1 MIARKRTKTKY
12 KQVGTQEYINKD
24 TGELVSLKV
33 ESTERRDFNFHKI
46 WLAQLTDSMEGI
58 FNQKTKVAFWI
69 LNHLNRENQLIYTQN
84 QIASKVNVSIQTVNL
99 TFKEMMQADLIRKAN
114 GAYIV
119 NPDIVFKGTINARE
133 KVWLNYVEG
142 EAYNSA
148 EKARDDKTRLST
160 LQKQIEKLK
169 RQEETL
175 KASIQKAAT

>member
-1 MIARKRTKTKY
+1 MIARKRTKIKY

-33 ESTERRDFNFHKI
+33 ESTERRDFNFHKV
-46 WLAQLTDSMEGI
+46 WLNQLTDSLDGI
-58 FNQKTKVAFWI
+58 LNQKTKVAFWI
-69 LNHLNRENQLIYTQN
+69 LNLNRENQLVYTQN
-84 QIASKVNVSIQTVNL
+84 QIASNVNVSIQTVNL
-99 TFKEMMQADLIRKAN
+99 TVREMMKADLIRKSN

-133 KVWLNYVEG
+133 KVWLKYVEG

-160 LQKQIEKLK
+160 VQKQIEKLK

-175 KASIQKAAT
+175 KASIQKVAT

>member
-33 ESTERRDFNFHKI
+33 ESTERRDFNFHKV
-46 WLAQLTDSMEGI
+46 WLNQLTDSLGGI
-58 FNQKTKVAFWI
+58 LNQKTKVAFWI
-69 LNHLNRENQLIYTQN
+69 LNNLNRENQLVYTQN
-84 QIASKVNVSIQTVNL
+84 QIASNVNVSIQTVNL
-99 TFKEMMQADLIRKAN
+99 TLKEMMKADIIRKAN

-119 NPDIVFKGTINARE
+119 NPDVIFKGTINARE
-133 KVWLNYVEG
+133 KVWLSFVEG
-142 EAYNSA
+142 EAYNATAKSS
-148 EKARDDKTRLST
+148 DDKTRLST
-160 LQKQIEKLK
+160 IQKQIEKLK